1 MKIERKVLKDGA
13 SSAAVVLPIDWRK
26 ATGIDAGD
34 VVEIDME
41 PEQLDD
47 PTKKVWKVSL
57 NLMILSGVKH

>member
-26 ATGIDAGD
+26 AAGIDAGD

-41 PEQLDD
+41 PDSLTIR
-47 PTKKVWKVSL
+47 PKK
-57 NLMILSGVKH
+57 SGKSR